1 MSETA
6 RGHIVIRRK
15 AKDGEPGSWTS
26 FVFKASLDGTK
37 PATPT
42 SRAPI
47 PPGWSDTPPIAEAI
61 VNPSCTGDWRVS
73 GNILESN
80 HIEDDEETW
89 ERIRFETSKDHT
101 LVAIRITASTEEDYD
116 WGYLWSLDTPHTSG
130 GYAAKVSGNE
140 SRTIAV
146 DVFGT
151 GSHFIDVGYV
161 KDTSLSERNDKIT
174 VELLDASSIGVAIF
188 MSKATVTNGIA
199 GIWSEPIQ
207 FNGDDGEKGP
217 RPEFLTYRT
226 GYAYKSG
233 AKGEGL
239 FHIVYHVQHE
249 QFFRCLRSY
258 PASETHSPTES
269 ATNAYWE
276 YLPGIEQ
283 LIVEM
288 LCANNA
294 FLNNLVVRHMYTA
307 DGKCQILEGG
317 YLKAVSAV
325 IEGYIET
332 TLVPKSNSFTISDQL
347 NIATYGGFYSQVIT
361 LPSNPSFISKRVTI
375 CNTNYPPYTKTSL
388 GYYTTI
394 AVDNI
399 SVSNGIGIAGNVDVE
414 ARSQSAEPANIR
426 SISVRG
432 GVVEFLGVPA
442 SWGDQTYCRW
452 VLISGHRSVMY
463 YETM

>member
-1 MSETA
+1 MPGTA

-15 AKDGEPGSWTS
+15 AKDG
-26 FVFKASLDGTK
+26 ADGG
-37 PATPT
+37 P
-42 SRAPI
+42 
-47 PPGWSDTPPIAEAI
+47 
-61 VNPSCTGDWRVS
+61 
-73 GNILESN
+73 
-80 HIEDDEETW
+80 
-89 ERIRFETSKDHT
+89 
-101 LVAIRITASTEEDYD
+101 
-116 WGYLWSLDTPHTSG
+116 
-130 GYAAKVSGNE
+130 
-140 SRTIAV
+140 
-146 DVFGT
+146 
-151 GSHFIDVGYV
+151 
-161 KDTSLSERNDKIT
+161 
-174 VELLDASSIGVAIF
+174 
-188 MSKATVTNGIA
+188 
-199 GIWSEPIQ
+199 
-207 FNGDDGEKGP
+207 GEKGP
-217 RPEFLTYRT
+217 RPEFVTYRANMS
-226 GYAYKSG
+226 YQSG
-233 AKGEGL
+233 AAGEAL
-239 FHIVYHVQHE
+239 YHIAYHVQYE
-249 QFFRCLRSY
+249 QFFRCIKS
-258 PASETHSPTES
+258 HSWLAPHAPS
-269 ATNAYWE
+269 QGATNEYWE
-276 YLPGIEQ
+276 YLPGIGQ
-283 LIVEM
+283 LLVDV

-332 TLVPKSNSFTISDQL
+332 TLVPKANSFTISDQL

-414 ARSQSAEPANIR
+414 VRSQSAEPANIR

-442 SWGDQTYCRW
+442 SWVDQTYCRW